1 MKMASMSRG
10 GHFQTK
16 GGKMSYR
23 NCRKWVWG
31 LALLFMLT
39 AGSTYAQNLKIRVTV
54 ENASV
59 RSESNVGSQVISSPP
74 LGSVL
79 EVVSKD
85 LPWYEVKVKTQM
97 GIEVT
102 GFIHEMYVQ
111 EMGGTDDAETTQVTT
126 GTEKIAGGEQ
136 EGTKTT
142 EGEDKTIAEPLPPET
157 PVKEMTPVYPKAG
170 LSLVGGVTSGNFLDG
185 SSSYSE
191 NWDYY
196 ALDEVNES
204 GSINHSIGSPPGFGA
219 AFHYLFFGGL
229 GIQVRADINGKEEIK
244 NDVSSW
250 SQTWTWS
257 SGRGPYDMESEWGVN
272 GNLSMSTFSFNLIY
286 LLQQSPMF
294 QPFFSAGVSYFSGS
308 SDISTVRGYGVSFF
322 SDDYEWQYI
331 DYFEVP
337 VNAEADL
344 SGIGFNIGG
353 GLNLMFTRNIGL
365 TINGIYFIKSAVT
378 QDWTGSGGRY
388 DLINNTSYYMD
399 VSADQA
405 AEIAAQIES
414 LEINPSFFKIQGG
427 ITIGF

>member
-1 MKMASMSRG
+1 M
-10 GHFQTK
+10 
-16 GGKMSYR
+16 
-23 NCRKWVWG
+23 V
-31 LALLFMLT
+31 
-39 AGSTYAQNLKIRVTV
+39 AQNLKIRVTV

-59 RSESNVGSQVISSPP
+59 RAEENVGSQVISSPP

-79 EVVSKD
+79 EVVRKD

-111 EMGGTDDAETTQVTT
+111 EMTETEEEET
-126 GTEKIAGGEQ
+126 AR
-136 EGTKTT
+136 KTT
-142 EGEDKTIAEPLPPET
+142 ETKEKPETKTKTIAGEQVQEQREPEPPVEEQQT
-157 PVKEMTPVYPKAG
+157 AGPVYPKAG
-170 LSLVGGVTSGNFLDG
+170 LSLMGGITSGNFLDG

-196 ALDEVNES
+196 SLDEVNES
-204 GSINHSIGSPPGFGA
+204 GTINHSIGSPAGFGA

-244 NDVSSW
+244 NDISSW

-272 GNLSMSTFSFNLIY
+272 GNLTMSTFSFNLIY

-294 QPFFSAGVSYFSGS
+294 QPFFSGGVSYFSGS
-308 SDISTVRGYGVSFF
+308 SDISTARGYGVSFF

-344 SGIGFNIGG
+344 SGVGFNIGG

-378 QDWTGSGGRY
+378 QDWVGSGGRY